1 MTTNI
6 FNTDGLHPHIAAM
19 VATDALFSK
28 LPTRLLSVSTDAK
41 TVKGETDD
49 ILTGIIYLSPA
60 DTVSTKYTLCPYAD
74 IAGCKDGCLNTAGRG
89 RFSNVQRARI
99 RKALFWQQYRAD
111 FMALLVTD
119 IKRLIIKAARLGMTP
134 AVRLNGTSD
143 ICWENIPVGPLAI
156 TQFGNP
162 AYETATV
169 FDLFPNVQFYDYT
182 KIPGRTT
189 PDNYHLTFSYSGRE
203 IFRHAVVKQLKHSE
217 HANIA
222 VVFADRLPSEFLGRP
237 VINGD
242 ASDVRFNDDA
252 GVIVGLLA
260 KGDAK
265 TDHSGF
271 VCRMGA

>member
-1 MTTNI
+1 MTNTT

-60 DTVSTKYTLCPYAD
+60 DTVSTKTLCPYAD
-74 IAGCKDGCLNTAGRG
+74 IAGCKTGCLNTAGRG

-99 RKALFWQQYRAD
+99 RKTLFWQQYRAE
-111 FMALLVTD
+111 FMTLLVAD
-119 IKRLIIKAARLGMTP
+119 IKRLQRKAARLNMTP

-143 ICWENIPVGPLAI
+143 ICWEKQSMGSGFQIGRGTI
-156 TQFGNP
+156 
-162 AYETATV
+162 
-169 FDLFPNVQFYDYT
+169 FDIFPDVQFYDYT
-182 KIPGRTT
+182 KKPGRTT

-203 IFRHAVVKQLKHSE
+203 IFQRAVVKQLKHSPQT
-217 HANIA
+217 NIA
-222 VVFADRLPSEFLGRP
+222 VVFAEQLPSEFLGRS

-265 TDHSGF
+265 TDYSGF